1 MGVILKYIREHK
13 LITALAALSAAAYS
27 AGFACDR
34 LLTTTFYELHTDKLG
49 EGSLRIVNVSDLH
62 NCRFGRGQKR
72 LINAVKKLSPDIIVM
87 SGDIAA
93 HDEHSENSRCFIRKA
108 SKLAPVYYTSGNH
121 EHNHGEDNFR
131 RIIRL
136 AAQAGAR
143 VLNDRAETLT
153 VSGNIIN
160 IIGVDDRSLYSDV
173 LHSLLGTVDTG
184 RYTVVIAH
192 RPELIHEYCA
202 EDADAV
208 YCGHAHGGQV
218 RLPFIGGL
226 FASTQG
232 LFPKYTEGVFTE
244 NNTSVIVSRGVGNH
258 VFLPRFFNLP
268 EIVVTDISK

>member
-1 MGVILKYIREHK
+1 MGVILKYIRERK
-13 LITALAALSAAAYS
+13 LITAVAAVFAAAFP

-34 LLTTTFYELHTDKLG
+34 LLTMTFYELHTDKLG

-62 NCRFGRGQKR
+62 NCRFGSDQKR

-93 HDEHSENSRCFIRKA
+93 LAEHSENSLCFIKKA
-108 SKLAPVYYTSGNH
+108 TRFAPVYYTCGNH
-121 EHNHGEDNFR
+121 EHNYGEDNFR
-131 RIIRL
+131 RIIGL
-136 AAQAGAR
+136 AAQAGAK
-143 VLNDRAETLT
+143 VLNDRVETLG
-153 VSGNIIN
+153 VNGNIIN
-160 IIGVDDRSLYSDV
+160 IVGVDDISLYSDT
-173 LHSLLGTVDTG
+173 LHRLLGTVDTG